1 MKKTIQ
7 DGLII
12 LLGNFI
18 LAFSVSVFILPY
30 DILSGGVAG
39 IAIALKPIFHLP
51 EVWVINALVYGMFL
65 IGLVFLGKDFALK
78 TALSSIVYPIFI
90 SAMSGWPLTLELS
103 PILAALYGG
112 LIAGF
117 GIGLVLRVGA
127 STGGMDIP
135 PLILNK
141 LTGIETSKFI
151 LIIDGMTVLLGLFS
165 FGLEAVL
172 VGMISVVATSWMI
185 DKTLTFGGA
194 SAKAIQIISDH
205 WEELNQRLNKDLDR
219 GTTLISTQGGY
230 TREARQMI
238 LIVIE
243 KREYPK
249 LMEIVNEIDPKAF
262 MITTET
268 QDVHGEGFKLEFRV

>member
-7 DGLII
+7 DSLII

-65 IGLVFLGKDFALK
+65 IGFLFLGKDFAFK
-78 TALSSIVYPIFI
+78 TAVSSIVYPIFI
-90 SAMSGWPLTLELS
+90 NVMTSWSLTLELS
-103 PILAALYGG
+103 PLLAALYGG

-205 WEELNQRLNKDLDR
+205 WEALNQRLNKDLDR

>member
-1 MKKTIQ
+1 MKKTVQ

-65 IGLVFLGKDFALK
+65 IGLLFLGKDFAIK
-78 TALSSIVYPIFI
+78 TALSSIIYPIFI
-90 SAMSGWPLTLELS
+90 SAMSSWTLVLELS

-172 VGMISVVATSWMI
+172 IGMISVVATSWMI